1 MVKKYLPRTIE
12 PEIKRASRQFPV
24 LVLTGPRQ
32 TGKSTLFR
40 KLFPKH
46 RYVTLDD
53 PFELR
58 ILKKDPALFF
68 ENNPGDL
75 ILDEIQHAA
84 KILPYIK
91 ILVDRDRSKNGRIL
105 LTGSQ
110 IFSLMQGVTESLAG
124 RAAMFELLGFS
135 WDELKPKDTS
145 AGACFQRIWTGFYP
159 EPAVHGVSSR
169 NFYPSYLKTYLERD
183 IRQIRSVHDLS
194 LFQDFL
200 ELLAAR
206 AASLLN
212 LHEIAKE
219 CGISHSTARSWL
231 SLLESTRIVYLLR
244 PYHRNISK
252 RVIKS
257 PKIYF
262 TDTGLL
268 AALLKYPD
276 ARVLQSGPMAGAFF
290 ENMVVTDLLKTKF
303 NINSLAE
310 LYFFRDSNG
319 NEADILIHKGDT
331 TILLEVKAT
340 KTITA
345 SHERSL
351 DLARKNFRDS
361 KAYFVSLV
369 GQPADLARNTRA
381 ISWREASHV
390 LW

>member
-1 MVKKYLPRTIE
+1 MVKKYLPRAIE
-12 PEIKRASRQFPV
+12 PEIKKASRQFPV

-32 TGKSTLFR
+32 TGKSTLLQ
-40 KLFPKH
+40 KVFPRH
-46 RYVTLDD
+46 RYITLDD

-58 ILKKDPALFF
+58 VLKKDPALFF
-68 ENNPGDL
+68 ENNPGIL

-110 IFSLMQGVTESLAG
+110 VFSLMQGVTESLAG
-124 RAAMFELLGFS
+124 RAAIFELLGFS
-135 WDELKPKDTS
+135 WDELKPKEIS
-145 AGACFQRIWTGFYP
+145 ASSCFHQIWTGFYP
-159 EPAVHGVSSR
+159 EPAVHGVSTR
-169 NFYPSYLKTYLERD
+169 HFYPSYLKTYLERD
-183 IRQIRSVHDLS
+183 IRQIKSVHDLS

-219 CGISHSTARSWL
+219 CGISHSTARNWL
-231 SLLESTRIVYLLR
+231 SLLENTRIVYLLR

-268 AALLKYPD
+268 ANLLKYPD
-276 ARVLQSGPMAGAFF
+276 SRVLQSGPMAGAFF
-290 ENMVVTDLLKTKF
+290 ENMVVTDLLKKKF
-303 NINSLAE
+303 NTNSLSE

-319 NEADILIHKGDT
+319 NEVDVLIDKGDRK
-331 TILLEVKAT
+331 ILLEVKAA

-345 SHERSL
+345 SHEKSL
-351 DLARKNFRDS
+351 DLARKNFGDS
-361 KAYFVSLV
+361 KAYFVSLT
-369 GQPADLARNTRA
+369 GQTTHLAKNTQA

-390 LW
+390 L